1 MSTNLTDSQHHHG
14 GGPLRERLLLD
25 FSHGVA
31 GPLAAMIMADLG
43 ARVIKIEP
51 PGGDGARQLGVP
63 NGTEYLGLFETYNR
77 GKESVVLDLTT
88 DDGRNRALALTKHA
102 DVLIQAF
109 RPGVMTRLGLGV
121 ETVRLL
127 NPQIIYASVSAYHH
141 DDERRGVDTALQ
153 GETGWMSITGEPD
166 GPPTKIGA
174 LPIDV
179 ATGHVTAQA
188 ILAALLN
195 RERFGHGDVVDVS
208 LYDVACHLHAHDF
221 TEYLM
226 TGRVAPRTGNQMG
239 LSAPSGVFATSDG
252 AIVLAT
258 YLPQHWKT
266 TLAVLDDDELRSD
279 ARFATTKD
287 RAVHRREFYAAIE
300 RITRTKTTREWTR
313 LFDQAR
319 LTTGEVLDTGQV
331 ASSDQFRRNQLE
343 LHLTSPADREV
354 RTIRNPVKF
363 KTFTPST
370 AHPAPLLGQHQ
381 TELTSHQRED
391 QHHSAPTASEDDHE
405 WERQ

>member
-1 MSTNLTDSQHHHG
+1 MTVTS
-14 GGPLRERLLLD
+14 GPMQGRTVLD

-51 PGGDGARQLGVP
+51 PGGDGARQLGIP

-88 DDGRNRALALTKHA
+88 GDGRNRAIALAKDA
-102 DVLIQAF
+102 DVVIQAF
-109 RPGVMTRLGLGV
+109 RPGVMARLGLGV
-121 ETVRLL
+121 DVICHL
-127 NPQIIYASVSAYHH
+127 NPRIVYASVSAYHP
-141 DDERRGVDTALQ
+141 DDERRGVDTAIQ

-179 ATGHVTAQA
+179 ASGHVVAQA
-188 ILAALLN
+188 ILAAMLN
-195 RERFGHGDVVDVS
+195 RERFDHGEIVDVS

-239 LSAPSGVFATSDG
+239 LSSPSGVFATRDG

-258 YLPQHWKT
+258 YLPKHWHT
-266 TLAVLDDDELRSD
+266 TLSVLDDDELRTD

-287 RAVHRREFYAAIE
+287 RAAHRREFYNAVE
-300 RITRTKTTREWTR
+300 RVTRTKTTREWTQ
-313 LFDQAR
+313 LFDEAR

-331 ASSDQFRRNQLE
+331 ASSAQFKRNQLE
-343 LHLTSPADREV
+343 LRLGSDGDRQV
-354 RTIRNPVKF
+354 RTIRNPMRF
-363 KTFTPST
+363 STFTPTT
-370 AHPAPLLGQHQ
+370 ARPAPLLDEHRS
-381 TELTSHQRED
+381 ELAVGVAGRYHHSTPSRRED
-391 QHHSAPTASEDDHE
+391 FP
-405 WERQ
+405 EREQQ

>member
-1 MSTNLTDSQHHHG
+1 MT
-14 GGPLRERLLLD
+14 GGPMQERTVLD

-31 GPLAAMIMADLG
+31 GPLAAMMMADLG

-51 PGGDGARQLGVP
+51 TGGDGARQLGMP

-88 DDGRNRALALTKHA
+88 DYGRNVAIALAKEA

-109 RPGVMTRLGLGV
+109 RPGVMARLGLGAD
-121 ETVRLL
+121 TVCHL
-127 NPQIIYASVSAYHH
+127 NPRIVYASVSAYHP
-141 DDERRGVDTALQ
+141 DDERRGVDTAIQ

-179 ATGHVTAQA
+179 ASGHVVAQA
-188 ILAALLN
+188 VLAAMLN
-195 RERFGHGDVVDVS
+195 RERFGHGEIVDVS

-258 YLPQHWKT
+258 YLPQHWET
-266 TLAVLDDDELRSD
+266 TLSVLDDNELRSD

-287 RAVHRREFYAAIE
+287 RAAHRREFYDAVE
-300 RITRTKTTREWTR
+300 RVTRTKTTREWTQ
-313 LFDQAR
+313 LFDKAR

-331 ASSDQFRRNQLE
+331 ASSAQFQRNRLE
-343 LHLTSPADREV
+343 LHLNSGGDRQV
-354 RTIRNPVKF
+354 RTIRNPMKF
-363 KTFTPST
+363 GTFTPVT
-370 AHPAPLLGQHQ
+370 ARPAPLLDEHRSALALEIVADHHHS
-381 TELTSHQRED
+381 TPSKRED
-391 QHHSAPTASEDDHE
+391 FL
-405 WERQ
+405 EREQR

>member
-1 MSTNLTDSQHHHG
+1 MTTT
-14 GGPLRERLLLD
+14 GGPMHGRTVLD

-51 PGGDGARQLGVP
+51 PGGDGARQLGIP
-63 NGTEYLGLFETYNR
+63 NGNEYLGLFETYNR

-88 DDGRNRALALTKHA
+88 DDGRNRAIALSQTA

-109 RPGVMTRLGLGV
+109 RPGVMARLGLGSDV
-121 ETVRLL
+121 VCQL
-127 NPQIIYASVSAYHH
+127 NPRIVYASVSAYHP
-141 DDERRGVDTALQ
+141 DDGRRGVDTAIQ

-179 ATGHVTAQA
+179 ASGHVVAQA
-188 ILAALLN
+188 ILAAMLN
-195 RERFGHGDVVDVS
+195 RERFDHGEIVDVS

-239 LSAPSGVFATSDG
+239 LSSPSGVFATRDG

-258 YLPQHWKT
+258 YLPKHWQT
-266 TLAVLDDDELRSD
+266 TLSVLDDDELRTD

-287 RAVHRREFYAAIE
+287 RATHRRAFYDAVE
-300 RITRTKTTREWTR
+300 RVTRTKTTREWTQ
-313 LFDQAR
+313 LFDEAR

-331 ASSDQFRRNQLE
+331 ASSAQFKRNQLE
-343 LHLTSPADREV
+343 LRLGSDGDRQV
-354 RTIRNPVKF
+354 RTIRNPMRF
-363 KTFTPST
+363 STFTPTT
-370 AHPAPLLGQHQ
+370 ARPAPLLDEHRS
-381 TELTSHQRED
+381 ELAVGVAGHYHHSTPSRRED
-391 QHHSAPTASEDDHE
+391 FLE
-405 WERQ
+405 WEQQ